1 MTVKVKDLKL
11 DKRGKER
18 TIRATIE
25 DVETKKE
32 YAFSLDPETVMDEET
47 FKQILNM
54 WDGEIIPREK
64 ARAKLKDSEIEK
76 TLKKRIGIEIKK
88 V

>member
-1 MTVKVKDLKL
+1 
-11 DKRGKER
+11 
-18 TIRATIE
+18 
-25 DVETKKE
+25 
-32 YAFSLDPETVMDEET
+32 MDEET